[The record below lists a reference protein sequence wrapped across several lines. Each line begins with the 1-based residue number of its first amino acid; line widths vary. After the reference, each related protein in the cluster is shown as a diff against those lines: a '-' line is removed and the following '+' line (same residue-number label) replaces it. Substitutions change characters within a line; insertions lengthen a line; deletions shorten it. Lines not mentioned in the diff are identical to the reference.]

1 MLTRNSSLRGLLG
14 GKTATVLA
22 AELGIN
28 TVEDLLSHYPRRY
41 AERGELTDLAE
52 LRVGDEVTIVAQVRS
67 VTQRRMRNKR
77 GTITDVVVGDG
88 KRSLSLVFFN
98 QPWRLKQLAVGVSGL
113 FAGKIGIRGRQVQ
126 LTHPECEIFGA
137 SGAGSDPDLDPA
149 ALDDEKERA
158 LTYASKLIPV
168 YPASRNMP
176 SWTIARCVRLVL
188 DSVDSAPVSVDS
200 APVSVDSAPVSV
212 DSRPVSVETVSDPLP
227 EALRDRRGLI
237 GLIHAWRKIH
247 QPDSLTDVELAQ
259 LRLKWDEALT
269 VQVTLA
275 QRRIAQAV
283 NPAHPRPA
291 REGGLLDAFDTRLP
305 FVLTTGQR
313 VVGAEISHELGG
325 HKPMNRLLQGE
336 VGSGKT
342 VVALRAMLQVID
354 AGAQAAFLAPTEVL
368 AAQHLRTLRDLLG
381 PLGHAG
387 EFGAAEH
394 ATRVTMLTGSLSA
407 KVRRAALAE
416 AAGGG
421 AGIVVGTHALLEEV
435 VQFAELGLVVID
447 EQHRFGVEQRDV
459 LRAKSA
465 APPHVLVLTA
475 TPIPRTVAMT
485 VYGDLETTTLT
496 EVPAGRAEVTTS
508 VVPTLEKPAWL
519 DRAWARIVEEARTGG
534 RSFIVCP
541 RIGDDGQGATGGNEV
556 EDGDLSE
563 ARPPDE
569 EEPEEGAAVKR
580 APLAVLEVADRL
592 GQGPLAGLRLGI
604 LHGRLP
610 AEEKDNTMQAFARG
624 DLDAMVTT
632 TVIEVGVDVPDASVM
647 AILDADRFGV
657 SQLHQLR
664 GRIGRGSRPG
674 VCLLITESAADS
686 AARARL
692 DAVAATRDGFELARV
707 DLAARREGNI
717 LGAAQ
722 SGRRSGLRLLSLLR
736 DEAIITQAREEAT
749 VLVAQDP
756 DLVEHPALAVQV
768 ARLSEDERADY
779 LDKA

>member
-1 MLTRNSSLRGLLG
+1 MVSRDGPLQGLLG
-14 GKTATVLA
+14 GKAATVLA
-22 AELGIN
+22 DQLGIH
-28 TVEDLLSHYPRRY
+28 TVDDLLGHYPRRY
-41 AERGELTDLAE
+41 AERGELTDLAS

-88 KRSLSLVFFN
+88 NRSLALVFFN
-98 QPWRLKQLAVGVSGL
+98 QPWRRKQLAVGVSGL
-113 FAGKIGIRGRQVQ
+113 FAGKIGVRGNQIQ

-137 SGAGSDPDLDPA
+137 SGAGLESDPDPS
-149 ALDDEKERA
+149 ALVDDIERA
-158 LTYASKLIPV
+158 MTYASTLIPV

-188 DSVDSAPVSVDS
+188 DA
-200 APVSVDSAPVSV
+200 
-212 DSRPVSVETVSDPLP
+212 VEDVPDPLP
-227 EALRDRRGLI
+227 QALRDRRGLI
-237 GLIHAWRKIH
+237 GLTDAWRKIH
-247 QPDSLTDVELAQ
+247 RPESVAEVELAR

-275 QRRIAQAV
+275 QRRVAQAV
-283 NPAHPRPA
+283 NPAYPRPV
-291 REGGLLDAFDTRLP
+291 REGGLLDAFDARLP
-305 FVLTTGQR
+305 FVLTAGQR

-342 VVALRAMLQVID
+342 VVALRGMLQVID

-368 AAQHLRTLRDLLG
+368 AAQHLRTLRELLG
-381 PLGHAG
+381 PLGNAG
-387 EFGAAEH
+387 EFGADEH

-407 KVRRAALAE
+407 KARRAALAE

-496 EVPAGRAEVTTS
+496 EVPAGRAEVSTS
-508 VVPTLEKPAWL
+508 VVPMREKPAWL
-519 DRAWARIVEEARTGG
+519 DRAWVRIVEEARTGG
-534 RSFIVCP
+534 RAFIVCP
-541 RIGDDGQGATGGNEV
+541 RIGDDGSAGAGAAGMV
-556 EDGDLSE
+556 EDDDLSGE
-563 ARPPDE
+563 LPAEEDLPPEDASSAAR
-569 EEPEEGAAVKR
+569 R
-580 APLAVLEVADRL
+580 APHTVLEVAEMLR
-592 GQGPLAGLRLGI
+592 QGPLAGLRLAI

-610 AEEKDNTMQAFARG
+610 AEEKDATMQAFARG
-624 DLDAMVTT
+624 DIEAMVTT
-632 TVIEVGVDVPDASVM
+632 TVIEVGVDVPEASVM

-674 VCLLITESAADS
+674 VCLLVTDAPMDS
-686 AARARL
+686 PARHRL
-692 DAVAATRDGFELARV
+692 DAVAATRDGFKLARV

-722 SGRRSGLRLLSLLR
+722 SGRRSGLRLLSLLT
-736 DEAIITQAREEAT
+736 DEAIITDAREEAT
-749 VLVAQDP
+749 FLIALDP